1 MAFQFRPGET
11 IRRGLRRLAT
21 KELRSARRDLR
32 ASSPG
37 DKEIHA
43 ARKRI
48 KKVRAIAALLDADE
62 GSGLKGCRKRL
73 RRTNRRLSHLRDADA
88 MLETLKMLRS
98 RHPDLLREHAFARLQ
113 RRLISHKQKTL
124 NAAHADG
131 VWEKIDRDLR
141 SLRRRA
147 KGWQPTHRGFAALAA
162 GLRSTHRQGRKAKV
176 RAFERQRA
184 LDFHEW
190 RKSMKALWY
199 ELRLL
204 ERCDAGIRNDVRTLH
219 DAETLLGDDHNLV
232 LLCAEIS
239 KDASLCDREELQRV
253 VERDQA
259 DLRERA
265 AARTERIYNQ
275 RPRRYLLRIKQAWRN
290 WRRRARRG
298 RGSRGS
304 RAAAA

>member
-1 MAFQFRPGET
+1 MAFQFRPGEA
-11 IRRGLRRLAT
+11 IGRGLRRLAK

-32 ASSPG
+32 GSSTG
-37 DKEIHA
+37 NDAIHE

-62 GSGLKGCRKRL
+62 GSGLQGCRKRL
-73 RRTNRRLSHLRDADA
+73 RRTNRRLSQLRDADA
-88 MLETLKMLRS
+88 MLETLKMVRS

-113 RRLISHKQKTL
+113 RRLTSQKEKAL
-124 NAAHADG
+124 NAAHG
-131 VWEKIDRDLR
+131 GRVWKKIDRDLR

-147 KGWQPTHRGFAALAA
+147 KGWRPTHRGFAALAA

-176 RAFERQRA
+176 RAFDRQRA
-184 LDFHEW
+184 IDFHEW

-204 ERCDAGIRNDVRTLH
+204 EGCDAGIRNDVRALH

-232 LLCAEIS
+232 LLCAEVS
-239 KDASLCDREELQRV
+239 KDPSLCDREELQRV

-265 AARTERIYNQ
+265 AARMARIYNQ
-275 RPRRYLLRIKQAWRN
+275 KPRAYVLRIKQAWRN
-290 WRRRARRG
+290 WRRRAG
-298 RGSRGS
+298 GHKSGGSRS
-304 RAAAA
+304 AAA